1 MAELALQLDPWLQLD
16 RVSSRA
22 LLEASD
28 ERPDSSWVDFT
39 EQWHSRPKRPHR
51 THRRVPSPAPIPL
64 PSRQGP
70 KLQALK
76 PTPSLEEALHCYGL
90 PAPSLP
96 FISPARHRSHQT
108 SEDRLLNSPPVLH
121 LVRLQPSTRTPGRP
135 RLPQV
140 FVPPSAVRIRRRSV
154 LRASNSMSYKSRHCE
169 GEMGAVVGRR
179 MKGSPGR
186 WVGI

>member
-1 MAELALQLDPWLQLD
+1 MAELTLLDPWLQLD

-22 LLEASD
+22 LLEASE

-39 EQWHSRPKRPHR
+39 DHWPSRPKRSHR
-51 THRRVPSPAPIPL
+51 TNKRAPSPKPILL
-64 PSRQGP
+64 PSRPGP

-76 PTPSLEEALHCYGL
+76 PTPSLEEAIQCYGL
-90 PAPSLP
+90 QVPSLP

-108 SEDRLLNSPPVLH
+108 SEDRLLISPPVLH

-135 RLPQV
+135 RLQQA
-140 FVPPSAVRIRRRSV
+140 FVPPPVVRIRRRSV
-154 LRASNSMSYKSRHCE
+154 LRASNSMSYKSRNGE
-169 GEMGAVVGRR
+169 GELGAVVGRK

-186 WVGI
+186 WMGI